1 MLDEDDRIYFATTA
15 TGALAEIQITEN
27 GLPATITAAAPV
39 DALGFDFA
47 SSNASFDIDI
57 DGAGPV
63 SVVVNTLTNDPAET
77 LQAVQAAL
85 VTAGVSAQVT
95 ATLDNTDQ
103 LVFTYADGPG
113 AGTQIELTNVNAT
126 AIAELGLSNQLVN
139 GNDGLTIAE
148 TNNLGDDGIPV
159 TVSYAY
165 DEDLEQGRFVFS
177 TGNLG
182 DEISFADVTT
192 SAGNKLG
199 LIAGS
204 SPSLTSVDGVD
215 VAGTIN
221 GIEATGSGQT
231 LLAAAGN
238 VAAEPG
244 FYLNAAHGNLA
255 SSTVGDTFKLTVDG
269 VLSNSITLGTIS
281 NTNPIAVASSMQTAI
296 NNSPALL
303 AAGVSVTV
311 EYDTNTGGFGI
322 ISNSSGTGSRV
333 LVSELQGNAA
343 AIFGF
348 NTGQG
353 AFGANGTNAVGT
365 ADDAAG
371 LRLLVTGGA
380 LGARG
385 SVSYIK
391 GIAERLDTLLEGYL
405 GTGGLFTARTNA
417 LNLELETIA
426 EKRVQLEERIA
437 RSEERLRTSFLAN
450 DKIISQL
457 NSTSDFLTSQL
468 SMLEKLAS
476 NSKE

>member
-1 MLDEDDRIYFATTA
+1 
-15 TGALAEIQITEN
+15 
-27 GLPATITAAAPV
+27 
-39 DALGFDFA
+39 
-47 SSNASFDIDI
+47 
-57 DGAGPV
+57 
-63 SVVVNTLTNDPAET
+63 
-77 LQAVQAAL
+77 
-85 VTAGVSAQVT
+85 
-95 ATLDNTDQ
+95 
-103 LVFTYADGPG
+103 
-113 AGTQIELTNVNAT
+113 
-126 AIAELGLSNQLVN
+126 
-139 GNDGLTIAE
+139 
-148 TNNLGDDGIPV
+148 
-159 TVSYAY
+159 
-165 DEDLEQGRFVFS
+165 
-177 TGNLG
+177 
-182 DEISFADVTT
+182 
-192 SAGNKLG
+192 
-199 LIAGS
+199 
-204 SPSLTSVDGVD
+204 VDGVD

-322 ISNSSGTGSRV
+322 ISNSTGSGSRV

>member
-1 MLDEDDRIYFATTA
+1 M
-15 TGALAEIQITEN
+15 TGN
-27 GLPATITAAAPV
+27 GLPATVTGTAPL

-57 DGAGPV
+57 DGDGPV
-63 SVVVNTLTNDPAET
+63 SIVVNTLTSDADDT
-77 LQAVQAAL
+77 LAAVQAAL

-95 ATLDNTDQ
+95 ASLDDADQ
-103 LVFTYADGPG
+103 LVLTYASGPG

-126 AIAELGLSNQLVN
+126 AIAELGLANQLVT
-139 GNDGLTIAE
+139 GNDGLTIAQTNE
-148 TNNLGDDGIPV
+148 TGTDGIAV
-159 TVSYAY
+159 AVSYEY
-165 DEDLEQGRFVFS
+165 DEDSEQGRFVFS

-182 DEISFADVTT
+182 DEISFADITT

-199 LIAGS
+199 LLSGNN
-204 SPSLTSVDGVD
+204 PSETSVDGVD

-221 GIEATGSGQT
+221 GIAAVGTGQT
-231 LLAAAGN
+231 LVAAAGN
-238 VAAEPG
+238 VEAQPG
-244 FYLNAAHGNLA
+244 FYLNAAYGNLA
-255 SSTVGDTFKLTVDG
+255 SSTTGDTFRVTVDG
-269 VLSNSITLGTIS
+269 ILSNPVTLGTIS
-281 NTNPIAVASSMQTAI
+281 NTSPAAVAQAMQTAI

-311 EYDTNTGGFGI
+311 DYDVNSGGFGI
-322 ISNSSGTGSRV
+322 ISDSTGSSSRV
-333 LVSELQGNAA
+333 LISDLTGNAA
-343 AIFGF
+343 GIFGF
-348 NTGQG
+348 NTGAG
-353 AFGANGTNAVGT
+353 ALGRSGTNAVGT
-365 ADDAAG
+365 ADAAAG
-371 LRLLVTGGA
+371 LRLQVTGGA

-405 GTGGLFTARTNA
+405 GASGLFAARTNA

-468 SMLEKLAS
+468 SMLETLAS
-476 NSKE
+476 NSQKK